1 MHSVGF
7 QFKACGEDKVSC
19 KKQKIRCLNTCGGSD
34 GAEYKHD
41 FATIVSST
49 ELSRFVL
56 GDGFDAQAAADCTV
70 RSYTFKVPVFRGGD
84 SFATFA
90 ARMRVRS
97 KPPHFQTNTRANTRK
112 RAHTHTRTLLQAG

>member
-1 MHSVGF
+1 MHNVGF

-34 GAEYKHD
+34 GSLYKHD

-49 ELSRFVL
+49 ELSQFVL

-90 ARMRVRS
+90 SRMRVRS
-97 KPPHFQTNTRANTRK
+97 EQRHLRTSTRAHAHATHA
-112 RAHTHTRTLLQAG
+112 RALLQVA

>member
-1 MHSVGF
+1 MHNAGY
-7 QFKACGEDKVSC
+7 QLMACGKDKVSC
-19 KKQKIRCLNTCGGSD
+19 KKQKITCLNTCGGSD

-49 ELSRFVL
+49 ELSQFVL
-56 GDGFDAQAAADCTV
+56 GDGFDTQAAADCTV

-84 SFATFA
+84 SFLTFA

-97 KPPHFQTNTRANTRK
+97 KQPHFQTNTRTR
-112 RAHTHTRTLLQAG
+112 ALSHFTSPWLQAA